1 MTQESQSRLAI
12 FLPSLA
18 GGGAERAMV
27 NLLGE
32 IARRGV
38 RIDLVLS
45 TATGPYLDEVP
56 AEVRVVD
63 LGTSRVVTSL
73 PSLVRYLRR
82 ARPEVMLTVL
92 THASLVGLVARGL
105 ARVGTRVVVAE
116 HDTMSE
122 VARETVRRRAHLLP
136 FLVRRLYP
144 RADEIIAVSSGVA
157 DDLAEFVGLPR
168 SRVEVVYNPVVTPEV
183 KAAAH
188 SDVPHPWLGQGE
200 PPVVLGIGRLQ
211 PRKKDFALLIRAFAK
226 ARGETGA
233 RLIIL
238 GEGPE
243 RSALEELVNNLGV
256 ESCVAIPGFV
266 DNPYAYLARASLF
279 VLSSQWEGLPTVLI
293 EALYCGVPVVS
304 TDCPSGPRE
313 ILDGGRHGVLVPV
326 GGEPEMVRAIS
337 AGLAGGIPPPA
348 PESWHSYEL
357 AVVAD
362 RYLDVLLG
370 GTEAG
375 HGHG

>member
-1 MTQESQSRLAI
+1 MTQEPQRRVAMFI
-12 FLPSLA
+12 PSLG
-18 GGGAERAMV
+18 GGGAERTMV
-27 NLLGE
+27 NLVGE
-32 IARRGV
+32 IARRDIPV
-38 RIDLVLS
+38 DLVLS

-56 AEVRVVD
+56 DGVRLVD
-63 LGTSRVVTSL
+63 LGASRVLTSL

-82 ARPEVMLTVL
+82 ARPEAMLTVL
-92 THASLVGLVARGL
+92 THASIVGLVACAV
-105 ARVGTRVVVAE
+105 ARVGTRVAVVE
-116 HDTMSE
+116 QDTMSE
-122 VARETVRRRAHLLP
+122 VARETIRRRARIMP

-144 RADEIIAVSSGVA
+144 KADVIIAVSGGVA
-157 DDLAEFVGLPR
+157 DDLAEFVRVPR
-168 SRVEVVYNPVVTPEV
+168 SRVEVVYNPVVTPDL
-183 KAAAH
+183 KAAARG
-188 SDVPHPWLGQGE
+188 DIPHRWLGDGE

-226 ARGETGA
+226 ARGDTGA

-243 RSALEELVNNLGV
+243 RSALEELVSNLGV

-266 DNPYAYLARASLF
+266 DNPYAYLSRASLF

-293 EALYCGVPVVS
+293 EAMYCGVPVVS

-326 GGEPEMVRAIS
+326 GDEPEMVRAIS
-337 AGLAGGIPPPA
+337 AGLAGEIPPP
-348 PESWHSYEL
+348 PPDSWQSYEL

-362 RYLDVLLG
+362 RYLDVLLNG
-370 GTEAG
+370 ARWR
-375 HGHG
+375 